1 MAGKGGRKKQ
11 PESKK
16 KIETVV
22 VDEEEKTFTEKPI
35 EENPPVVSLQS
46 PPSESELARNRLR
59 SRWELACVIN
69 FLRVFKPMINSK
81 LQISAVEI
89 ETALISPNSILSEL
103 HISLLKG
110 ILPVSKTLTGPDAWV
125 SEVYKKVSPWWPW
138 VAEGEFP
145 IEKSHGKEISRYKEL
160 DPLDRLLILKALCEI
175 RIFQDDAVR
184 YINDALK
191 EGTEVCT
198 FRKNRI
204 VGDGTG
210 IEYWNDGDAVMGYRL
225 YKEVTKVEFTPRKG
239 KGRLTQPPSCH
250 QWETL
255 ATNLEEYRQISDKL
269 SSSDVVVEA
278 CVADIVK
285 NEVVPALEEFQKKQE
300 RALKRQQKQVMLL
313 SGHLNSYRIGGTRTC
328 RNRKPVKY
336 TFDDYDR
343 SIDEAI
349 QLNKKRKTTQK
360 SKHKHNYVGDDN
372 VNTNDNSLNNGSIES
387 DTEDDKFRDIADDSE
402 SGDEDYDDKDDE
414 NDNDKIEN
422 DEDDNDNDMRGDL
435 ARFNKENSI
444 IGPST
449 RATRYSQR
457 KNAHLTRDVANLR
470 RSKRITGNAVHPEL
484 KNRDHVELR
493 KQRSHTSENDSD
505 TVSDSDGGRS
515 LKSSTD
521 KMSDAGKESLD
532 VLEGLLEESAG
543 EENEESA
550 GKENE
555 DIAGE
560 ECEDTAGEENEESAG
575 KEHEESA
582 GEEHESEGEDIEDSV
597 GEEIEDSEGE
607 EIDGSD

>member
-16 KIETVV
+16 KKIETVV
-22 VDEEEKTFTEKPI
+22 DVEDEEEEKGFIEKPI
-35 EENPPVVSLQS
+35 EENPPVQS
-46 PPSESELARNRLR
+46 PPISESELARNRLR
-59 SRWELACVIN
+59 GRWELACVLN
-69 FLRVFKPMINSK
+69 FLRVFKPIIQSK

-89 ETALISPNSILSEL
+89 ETALITPNSILSEL

-145 IEKSHGKEISRYKEL
+145 IEKSHGKDISRYKEL
-160 DPLDRLLILKALCEI
+160 DPVNRLLILKALCEI

-191 EGTEVCT
+191 EGTEVCS

-210 IEYWNDGDAVMGYRL
+210 VAYWNDGDTVMGYRL
-225 YKEVTKVEFTPRKG
+225 YREVTKVEFTPRKG

-255 ATNLEEYRQISDKL
+255 ATNVEEYRQISDKL
-269 SSSDVVVEA
+269 SSSEIVAES

-285 NEVVPALEEFQKKQE
+285 NEVIPALEEFQKKQE

-313 SGHLNSYRIGGTRTC
+313 SGHLNSYRVGGTRSC
-328 RNRKPVKY
+328 RNRKPAKY

-349 QLNKKRKTTQK
+349 QLNKKRKTAQK
-360 SKHKHNYVGDDN
+360 SKHKQYYPGNEGEDN
-372 VNTNDNSLNNGSIES
+372 VNTNDNSLNNGRMEH
-387 DTEDDKFRDIADDSE
+387 DTDDEDDKFRDIVDDSE
-402 SGDEDYDDKDDE
+402 SGDEDYDDNDDE
-414 NDNDKIEN
+414 NNDKNEN
-422 DEDDNDNDMRGDL
+422 AEDDKENDMRGNL
-435 ARFNKENSI
+435 ARSKKENSI
-444 IGPST
+444 IGPSN

-457 KNAHLTRDVANLR
+457 SNAHLTRDVANLR
-470 RSKRITGNAVHPEL
+470 RSKRITGNAGHPEV
-484 KNRDHVELR
+484 KNRDHV
-493 KQRSHTSENDSD
+493 STSENDSD
-505 TVSDSDGGRS
+505 TVSDSDGGS
-515 LKSSTD
+515 SSKSSAD

-532 VLEGLLEESAG
+532 VLEGLLEESDG
-543 EENEESA
+543 EENE
-550 GKENE
+550 
-555 DIAGE
+555 
-560 ECEDTAGEENEESAG
+560 DTAGGEN
-575 KEHEESA
+575 EESA
-582 GEEHESEGEDIEDSV
+582 GEEHEESEGEEIEESV
-597 GEEIEDSEGE
+597 GEEVEDSDGE
-607 EIDGSD
+607 EIDGSG